1 MNKYQCYQLYTN
13 LCIGCSINEI
23 FVDQLRGD
31 ELADLSIDYKLQYN
45 NQSCILYNGLIVL
58 MMQCVW
64 FGYVFVLF

>member
-1 MNKYQCYQLYTN
+1 MNKYQFYQLYTN

-23 FVDQLRGD
+23 IVDQLRGD